1 MVVTEL
7 EHYVVFPAARRS
19 GADLLVTRH
28 AVIQWAVTAGITI
41 QEHYVADEYRV
52 SLARPRDYTQF
63 VLQWTGPADYWIVG
77 RQLLTG
83 EPLI

>member
-7 EHYVVFPAARRS
+7 EHYVVFPSAMRS
-19 GADLLVTRH
+19 GADLLKARH
-28 AVIQWAVTAGITI
+28 TVIQWAQQAGVGI

-77 RQLLTG
+77 QHLLTG